1 MTDSSQ
7 LSLNHPVIAF
17 RLGYCGV
24 CQQEICNTIGVNS
37 DNTLVIA
44 IPPVAAML
52 PLSVIG
58 VTDVTVTLSV
68 TVAQRFGVSLII
80 STCELHRHQE
90 LFLLQHLSLQLSCLN
105 YPVGGSVLGYC
116 GVCCV

>member
-1 MTDSSQ
+1 VFKPPRYGRSAWAIVEFAVVLATPLVVS
-7 LSLNHPVIAF
+7 F
-17 RLGYCGV
+17 
-24 CQQEICNTIGVNS
+24 